1 MFIRKSKVSPEFMFS
16 WSRVWALE
24 NRDINQKKKVNK
36 QSVLEILFNHKF
48 VNSSSSTAQIR
59 NFSKKEQKKIS
70 YVILVINLTS
80 EPMSESKKRGKEKQ
94 FVKIAYTNYVMYEF
108 NLALFGKY
116 ETYNSR
122 ESSEESEQDT
132 VVRS

>member
-1 MFIRKSKVSPEFMFS
+1 MFS
-16 WSRVWALE
+16 WLIKYVLKRSRVWALE
-24 NRDINQKKKVNK
+24 NKDINQEKVNE

-59 NFSKKEQKKIS
+59 NFSKKEQKKS
-70 YVILVINLTS
+70 HVILVINLTS

-94 FVKIAYTNYVMYEF
+94 FVRIAYTIYVMYEF

>member
-1 MFIRKSKVSPEFMFS
+1 MFS

-24 NRDINQKKKVNK
+24 NRDINQKKEVNK

-94 FVKIAYTNYVMYEF
+94 FVRIAYTNYVMYEF